1 MKAIFWVICF
11 LTVMAI
17 MLLIGTLMSVEW
29 YMDRGEE
36 VPLSIYAW
44 QAAVAAVE
52 DETCEACDLAPFR
65 AGGRYTAM
73 VLVLAIKY

>member
-1 MKAIFWVICF
+1 MKAIFWVFCF

-44 QAAVAAVE
+44 QAAVAGWLWLLWKMKRARRVISRHFEREE
-52 DETCEACDLAPFR
+52 DTQQWF
-65 AGGRYTAM
+65 
-73 VLVLAIKY
+73 